1 VTAGKFWSADGEE
14 PLLIKNVQNESGL
27 ASVRVSRKP
36 GSAAVAGTGTLL
48 TMTFKALASGT
59 ATLTAAN
66 ITLNNVQNQMLG
78 SGSPRLTINIK

>member
-1 VTAGKFWSADGEE
+1 
-14 PLLIKNVQNESGL
+14 VQNESGL

-48 TMTFKALASGT
+48 TLTFKAVAAGS

-66 ITLNNVQNQMLG
+66 VTLNNVQNQMLG
-78 SGSPRLTINIK
+78 SGSPKLSITIK